1 MPAGSCQPGRPK
13 CLEALESHP
22 FRILKSRVGLG
33 LNGLEIDGFVM
44 GEAPRAG
51 LPVGL
56 KRSQEVSRRQ
66 KTAARVCKVGSQHG
80 LKAAQSAVRVCK
92 VGSQGG
98 LKATE
103 ML

>member
-1 MPAGSCQPGRPK
+1 MRAGSCQPGRPK
-13 CLEALESHP
+13 CLEAPESHP

-56 KRSQEVSRRQ
+56 KRSQEVSRRH
-66 KTAARVCKVGSQHG
+66 KVLQGCAKLGLNMVSRQHK
-80 LKAAQSAVRVCK
+80 L
-92 VGSQGG
+92 
-98 LKATE
+98 L
-103 ML
+103 